1 MRKRI
6 FLISIIIFFIIIA
19 IIIIGTKF
27 FKSKEQSISQLE
39 EKTMA
44 EIETDIPNIEL
55 MGKEENISETLVEDK
70 PSSEDVEQKDVE
82 VTEDSTIDE
91 VTTLATVQSNKVTET
106 SNPKTTSTPTSTQI
120 STTNNSKGNEKKQN
134 EFTEVTIEEQSTP
147 SQSEIQIPTEQTET
161 EQTENKSV
169 ETTVTQTPTRCTN
182 NNNHGMDVGNS
193 GQWFST
199 KDEAIAYYNSKVSY
213 WGNLWE
219 TFQIDNE
226 TYYKNCPS
234 GYEVWTCMYCEKW
247 TINFYY
253 R

>member
-6 FLISIIIFFIIIA
+6 FLISIISVFIIIV

-27 FKSKEQSISQLE
+27 FKPKEQSISQLE
-39 EKTMA
+39 EKSMA
-44 EIETDIPNIEL
+44 EIETNIEL
-55 MGKEENISETLVEDK
+55 TEKEENIETVVEEN
-70 PSSEDVEQKDVE
+70 PSSDEVEQEENVE
-82 VTEDSTIDE
+82 VIEDWAVDE
-91 VTTLATVQSNKVTET
+91 ITTSATVQSNKVTET
-106 SNPKTTSTPTSTQI
+106 SKPKTTSTSTSTQS
-120 STTNNSKGNEKKQN
+120 STTNYSKDNVEKTNKS
-134 EFTEVTIEEQSTP
+134 TEVTIEEQSTP
-147 SQSEIQIPTEQTET
+147 SQSEIQKQTEQTET
-161 EQTENKSV
+161 EQIETKSV

-199 KDEAIAYYNSKVSY
+199 KDDAIAYYNSKVSY